1 MPGRTQTQVKPRI
14 YTTRRGLDAVK
25 FKSRPPSM
33 YDTPNEG
40 FTPHTNTDTTIGAL
54 TPGEYVLPRW
64 LVQDI
69 QAGRPPF
76 PGETPEYMHGGEIPG
91 YQSGGRVDESRLR
104 RRTVTSQPRHSN
116 FANEGRSAAPPPD
129 APDRVHGDS
138 PVARNPN
145 APQVRTDPAQSGGY
159 APPPTSVAPGDRPRG
174 ETRAGSWQRTAASRS
189 GGGTLAHT
197 RRGMRAKLAPQY
209 TGSGLWRG
217 PTGGNRFGG
226 PEARGR
232 PESGYEKGIEEDYA
246 RAAEA
251 ARQAGY
257 TSDEDRRRQEEW
269 RQQQQ
274 LQHHADYADQ
284 QIGLQQAEIKRFNE
298 GPVTSR
304 SGLSTGEI
312 EAAPDATSQASEF
325 DFSGEAPEDRSAQLH
340 WSPSHYAQAESDR
353 LTAEAKADAQAR
365 ADADAEAD
373 AEISEA
379 EAEGD
384 EHDAA
389 ANVALSQAQSA
400 PVPQYEDEDFDR
412 EEAELDQAAR
422 KALGDAMRMAGEQ
435 ASAMGLPVGTA
446 QGLQAQVTAD
456 VSAKASIAKAQRF
469 AQMRIQNMNNMMVQ
483 YDNKHKSL
491 LFAAGLERDRAKSAQ
506 LYAQAMNMQSRGADI
521 QKELLE
527 YQDMLSTPT
536 FWEGVLQI
544 AGTATG
550 VAGGAYIASKL
561 CWVAEELFGK
571 DDRRTHAA
579 RLWASTHDT
588 PFTRLYKQH
597 GREWA
602 AWLKDN
608 EWAKPLV
615 SPLWEQIAKLGEE
628 QAHGLLGAII

>member
-1 MPGRTQTQVKPRI
+1 
-14 YTTRRGLDAVK
+14 
-25 FKSRPPSM
+25 
-33 YDTPNEG
+33 
-40 FTPHTNTDTTIGAL
+40 
-54 TPGEYVLPRW
+54 
-64 LVQDI
+64 
-69 QAGRPPF
+69 
-76 PGETPEYMHGGEIPG
+76 
-91 YQSGGRVDESRLR
+91 
-104 RRTVTSQPRHSN
+104 
-116 FANEGRSAAPPPD
+116 
-129 APDRVHGDS
+129 
-138 PVARNPN
+138 
-145 APQVRTDPAQSGGY
+145 
-159 APPPTSVAPGDRPRG
+159 
-174 ETRAGSWQRTAASRS
+174 
-189 GGGTLAHT
+189 
-197 RRGMRAKLAPQY
+197 MRAKLAPQY

-257 TSDEDRRRQEEW
+257 ASDEDRRRQEAW

-298 GPVTSR
+298 GPTTST

-312 EAAPDATSQASEF
+312 VASPDTTSQASEF
-325 DFSGEAPEDRSAQLH
+325 DFSGEAPEDRQGSLWVAVVDSYSDDDDDAEVAANATADARRAQAAIDA
-340 WSPSHYAQAESDR
+340 AQAED
-353 LTAEAKADAQAR
+353 
-365 ADADAEAD
+365 
-373 AEISEA
+373 
-379 EAEGD
+379 EGE

-389 ANVALSQAQSA
+389 ADVALSQAQAA

-446 QGLQAQVTAD
+446 QGFQAQVTAD

-506 LYAQAMNMQSRGADI
+506 LYAQAIDMQSRGADI

-544 AGTATG
+544 GGTAAG
-550 VAGGAYIASKL
+550 VAAGAAVVGGL

-597 GREWA
+597 GRAWA

-628 QAHGLLGAII
+628 QALGLLGAII